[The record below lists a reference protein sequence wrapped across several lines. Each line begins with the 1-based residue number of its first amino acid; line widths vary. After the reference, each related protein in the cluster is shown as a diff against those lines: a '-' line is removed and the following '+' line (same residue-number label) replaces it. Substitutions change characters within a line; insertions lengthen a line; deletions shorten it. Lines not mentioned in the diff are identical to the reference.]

1 MRPLYIAGPTGTGKS
16 AVALA
21 VAARTGG
28 EIVNADAYQL
38 YKGLEIV
45 SAAPSALDRE
55 HTPHHLFG
63 CLELA
68 QPSNAGL
75 YCALATPVLAEICS
89 RRVRPIVVGG
99 SGLYLKSL
107 THGLSDLPQAD
118 AELRAEFDLLS
129 DEELVERL
137 RQLDPV
143 GAEQVNLQNR
153 RYVTRALEITILSG
167 RPMSEVKTGWRK
179 AEPDL
184 DAVILERPREQL
196 YARIDARVPQMLAAG
211 LIEEI
216 RSLPDQLSDTA
227 EKAIGIRQVRAH
239 LADEIS
245 LDECVSLIQQLSRQ
259 YAKRQ
264 ISWFRR
270 ETALQSVCLDEAEG
284 PESAAERILD
294 LLPNRDHA

>member
-16 AVALA
+16 SVALE
-21 VAARTGG
+21 VAARSGG

-45 SAAPSALDRE
+45 SAAPSVADKAL
-55 HTPHHLFG
+55 TPHHLFG
-63 CLELA
+63 CLSLA

-75 YCALATPVLAEICS
+75 YCSRATPVLAEICA
-89 RRVRPIVVGG
+89 RGVRPIVVGG

-107 THGLSDLPQAD
+107 THGLTDLPRVD
-118 AELRAEFDLLS
+118 AELRAELDEFS
-129 DEELVERL
+129 DAELVERL

-153 RYVTRALEITILSG
+153 RYVTRALEISILSG
-167 RPMSEVKTGWRK
+167 RPMSEVKTGWRE
-179 AEPDL
+179 AEPDI
-184 DAVILERPREQL
+184 DAVILERPRDQL

-211 LIEEI
+211 LIDEI
-216 RSLPDQLSDTA
+216 RALPDPLSDTA

-239 LADEIS
+239 LAGES
-245 LDECVSLIQQLSRQ
+245 TVDECVAEIQQLSRQ

-264 ISWFRR
+264 ITWFRR
-270 ETALQSVCLDEAEG
+270 EAALQSVCLSEAEG
-284 PESAAERILD
+284 PESAADRILA
-294 LLPNRDHA
+294 LLPNPDHA